1 MVQMPQ
7 KVRVKIMSK
16 LGKKIG
22 KLFVKIYRFIDE
34 KFITPLSR
42 AIYFLFEKLKDNPIH
57 VEKLLNRPR
66 VLVYVSLILATITF
80 FLVDSQVITLV
91 ENEAEI
97 LANEPVTVIY
107 NKEAYVVEGLVDQ
120 VDIILTGRKSALYLA
135 KQLGEH
141 EVVLDL
147 SDYEASDTPVRVP
160 LSYNQTVDNISYKL
174 DPAYVTVTIKKKIS
188 EKRSI
193 SYELLNEDKLN
204 EKFSVSDVTLD
215 QTEVVVKGSEDTL
228 EQIATVKAL
237 IDLSNDKFTEA
248 ITYEVDNLPLVAYDK
263 DGRVLEDV
271 EIVPQTVGASISFS
285 TYKATVP
292 IVVTTTGNLVAGK
305 AISSITINGKTDYT
319 VDIYGEK
326 EDIDKITSVPVTVNI
341 DGRASRGALTYNAS
355 ISKPTGVRSI
365 SESDVQIV
373 VSFGDERQKTV
384 DITNIRATNLGS
396 GLTVN
401 RTNNNPISVQVK
413 GVQSVIDSITAENIS
428 AYIDLT
434 NYTEGTYDVDVQ
446 IESTDPKV
454 SYVVSSQVNVVIT
467 SG

>member
-1 MVQMPQ
+1 
-7 KVRVKIMSK
+7 MSK
-16 LGKKIG
+16 IGKKIG
-22 KLFVKIYRFIDE
+22 KALKKIYQLLDE
-34 KFITPLSR
+34 KLITPISR
-42 AIYFLFEKLKDNPIH
+42 AIYYLYEKAKDNPIH
-57 VEKLLNRPR
+57 VEKLLNRPKI
-66 VLVYVSLILATITF
+66 LVYVSLVLAIVTF

-97 LANEPVTVIY
+97 LSNEPVNVIY
-107 NKEAYVVEGLVDQ
+107 NKEAYVVEGLVEN

-147 SDYEASDTPVRVP
+147 SDYEASNTPVRVA
-160 LSYNQTVDNISYKL
+160 LSYNQTVDNINYKL
-174 DPAYVTVTIKKKIS
+174 DPAYVTVTIKKKVS
-188 EKRSI
+188 EKRNI

-215 QTEVVVKGSEDTL
+215 QTEVVVKGSEDAL
-228 EQIATVKAL
+228 AQIATVKAL
-237 IDLSNDKFTEA
+237 IDLSDPDFTEA

-263 DGRVLEDV
+263 DGKVLENI

-305 AISSITINGKTDYT
+305 AISSITINGQTNYT

-341 DGRASRGALTYNAS
+341 DGRGSGGALTYNAS

-373 VSFGDERQKTV
+373 VSFGDEKQKTIN
-384 DITNIRATNLGS
+384 ITNVRATNLGS

-401 RTNNNPISVQVK
+401 RTNSDAISVQVK
-413 GVQSVIDSITAENIS
+413 GVQSVIDSIDESDIS

-434 NYTEGTYDVDVQ
+434 DYTEGTHDIDVK
-446 IESTDPKV
+446 IENTDPRV
-454 SYVVSSQVNVVIT
+454 TYVVSSKINVVIT
-467 SG
+467 KN

>member
-1 MVQMPQ
+1 
-7 KVRVKIMSK
+7 MSK
-16 LGKKIG
+16 IWKKIKNG
-22 KLFVKIYRFIDE
+22 VKKLYQLLDE
-34 KFITPLSR
+34 KLITPLSR

-66 VLVYVSLILATITF
+66 ILVYVSLILAVITF
-80 FLVDSQVITLV
+80 FLVDSQVINLV

-97 LANEPVTVIY
+97 LSNEPVTVIY
-107 NKEAYVVEGLVDQ
+107 NKEAYVVEGLVDH

-147 SDYEASDTPVRVP
+147 SDYEASDTPVRVA

-174 DPAYVTVTIKKKIS
+174 DPAYVTVTIKKKVS
-188 EKRSI
+188 EKRSV

-204 EKFSVSDVTLD
+204 EKFSVSDVSLD
-215 QTEVVVKGSEDTL
+215 QTEVVVKGSQDAL
-228 EQIATVKAL
+228 DQIATVKAL
-237 IDLSNDKFTEA
+237 IDLSNPDYTEA

-263 DGRVLEDV
+263 DGRVLENV

-292 IVVTTTGNLVAGK
+292 IVVNTTGTLVAGK
-305 AISSITINGKTDYT
+305 SISSITINGQTNYT

-341 DGRASRGALTYNAS
+341 DGRGTGGALTYNAS

-373 VSFGDERQKTV
+373 VSFGDERQKTLEISNV
-384 DITNIRATNLGS
+384 RATNLAS

-401 RTNNNPISVQVK
+401 RTNNDTISVQVK
-413 GVQSVIDSITAENIS
+413 GVQSVIDSITADDIS
-428 AYIDLT
+428 AYIDLS
-434 NYTEGTYDVDVQ
+434 NYTAGTYDIDVQ
-446 IESTDPKV
+446 IENSDPRV
-454 SYVVSSQVNVVIT
+454 TFVVSSQINVVI
-467 SG
+467 SGS